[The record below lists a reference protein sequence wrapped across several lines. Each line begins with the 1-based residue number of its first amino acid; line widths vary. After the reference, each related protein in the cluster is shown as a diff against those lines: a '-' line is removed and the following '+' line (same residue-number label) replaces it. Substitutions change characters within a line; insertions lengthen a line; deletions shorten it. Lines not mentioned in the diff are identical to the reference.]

1 MREQIQKFGKS
12 LSSMVMPNI
21 GAFIAWGLI
30 TALFIPTGWLPNEKL
45 AVLVGP
51 MLKFLLPLLIAYTG
65 GKNVGGSRGGVIAA
79 VATMGVVVGSD
90 VPMFIGAMIMG
101 PFAGWVI
108 KKFDQAVEGKVPAG
122 FEMLVN
128 NFSIGIFGM
137 ILAIIG
143 YFTVGQ
149 VISVVVAWLS
159 TGIRFLLDNSMMP
172 LLALLIE
179 PEKVLFLNNAVNH
192 GIFTPIGAEQA
203 REFGSTMVF
212 LLDPNPGPGLGI
224 LLASWMFGRGN
235 AKESAPGAVIIHFL
249 GGIHEIYFPYILARP
264 VLIVS
269 AIAGSA
275 TGIVYFTLTHSGLV
289 APASPGSIISIIAM
303 SPKGTTLVVVLG
315 VLLSAVVSF
324 LVATPFVKHAPAES
338 EDEGKAASQ
347 EGVSGKISVKKEKIN
362 KVIFACD
369 AGMGSS
375 AMGATRFRNRLQ
387 KSGISIS
394 ISNSSVDHIPVDTDV
409 VVCQASLSQ
418 RACKSAPEAELVI
431 IEDFLNH
438 ENIDKLFNRIIKDT
452 DGSASVPTES
462 IQACAQPENNSILA
476 PGNILT
482 GLESVSKEEAICKAG
497 ELLFQGG
504 YVEHGYIGAMLQ
516 REELTTTYLGM
527 GIAVPHG
534 TSGAKEKIIKTGI
547 VVLQYPQGVSFGD
560 EKAHLIIG
568 IAGIGDEH
576 LEILARI
583 STSLDDEQ
591 VLQKLITTADKQ
603 FILDTLG

>member
-79 VATMGVVVGSD
+79 VATMGVIVGSD

-143 YFTVGQ
+143 YLTIGQ

-159 TGIRFLLDNSMMP
+159 TGIRFLLDHSMMP

-224 LLASWMFGRGN
+224 LLAYWMFGRGN

-324 LVATPFVKHAPAES
+324 LVATPFIKHAPAES

-347 EGVSGKISVKKEKIN
+347 EGVLGKISVKKEKIN
-362 KVIFACD
+362 KIIFACD

-394 ISNSSVDHIPVDTDV
+394 VSNSSVDHIPADTDV
-409 VVCQASLSQ
+409 IVCQAALSQ

-438 ENIDKLFNRIIKDT
+438 ENIDKLFNRVKKDT
-452 DGSASVPTES
+452 SAPVCFSDEI
-462 IQACAQPENNSILA
+462 IQACIQPESHSILA
-476 PGNILT
+476 SENILI
-482 GLESVSKEEAICKAG
+482 GLKSVSKDEAICTAG
-497 ELLFQGG
+497 ELLFHGG
-504 YVEHGYIGAMLQ
+504 YVEHDYIGAMLE
-516 REELTTTYLGM
+516 REKLTTTYLGM
-527 GIAVPHG
+527 GIAIPHG
-534 TSGAKEKIIKTGI
+534 TSSAKEKILKTGI

-560 EKAHLIIG
+560 EKAYLIIG

-576 LEILARI
+576 IEILARI

-591 VLQKLITTADKQ
+591 VLQKLITTTDRQ

>member
-1 MREQIQKFGKS
+1 MRTQIQKFGKA

-30 TALFIPTGWLPNEKL
+30 TALFIPTGWFPNEKL
-45 AVLVGP
+45 AVMVGP

-65 GKNVGGSRGGVIAA
+65 GKNVGGIRGGVIAA
-79 VATMGVVVGSD
+79 VATMGVIVGSD

-143 YFTVGQ
+143 FFTVGQ

-159 TGIRFLLDNSMMP
+159 TGIRFLLDYSMMP

-224 LLASWMFGRGN
+224 LLAYWMFGRGN

-275 TGIVYFTLTHSGLV
+275 TGIIYFTLTHSGLV

-324 LVATPFVKHAPAES
+324 LVATPFIRRAPAES
-338 EDEGKAASQ
+338 EEEEKAVSP
-347 EGVSGKISVKKEKIN
+347 EGVLEKIAVKKEKIN
-362 KVIFACD
+362 KIIFACD

-387 KSGISIS
+387 KSGINIS
-394 ISNSSVDHIPVDTDV
+394 VSNSSVDHIPADTDV
-409 VVCQASLSQ
+409 VVCQAALSQ
-418 RACKSAPEAELVI
+418 RACKSAPDAELVI

-438 ENIDKLFNRIIKDT
+438 ENIDKLFNRIKKDT
-452 DGSASVPTES
+452 ETPAGVSAENIKV
-462 IQACAQPENNSILA
+462 CAQPEHNSILA
-476 PGNILT
+476 YDNILI

-504 YVEHGYIGAMLQ
+504 YVEHGYIGAMLE

-527 GIAVPHG
+527 GIAIPHG
-534 TSGAKEKIIKTGI
+534 TSGAKEKILKTGI

-576 LEILARI
+576 IEILARI

-591 VLQKLITTADKQ
+591 VLEQLITTSDKQ
-603 FILDTLG
+603 FILNTLG

>member
-1 MREQIQKFGKS
+1 
-12 LSSMVMPNI
+12 MPNI

-30 TALFIPTGWLPNEKL
+30 TALFIPTGWFPNEKL

-65 GKNVGGSRGGVIAA
+65 GKNVGGARGGVIAA

-90 VPMFIGAMIMG
+90 VPMFIGAMMMG

-137 ILAIIG
+137 ILAIVG
-143 YFTVGQ
+143 FFTVGQ

-159 TGIRFLLDNSMMP
+159 TGIRFLLDHSMMP

-264 VLIVS
+264 ILIVS

-275 TGIVYFTLTHSGLV
+275 TGIIYFTLTHSGLV

-324 LVATPFVKHAPAES
+324 LVATPFIKRAPAEN
-338 EDEGKAASQ
+338 EEEGKA
-347 EGVSGKISVKKEKIN
+347 VSPESVSEKIAAVKKSTISQ
-362 KVIFACD
+362 VIFACD

-387 KSGISIS
+387 KSGIHIRV
-394 ISNSSVDHIPVDTDV
+394 SNSSVDHIPAGTDV
-409 VVCQASLSQ
+409 VVCQATLSQ
-418 RACKSAPEAELVI
+418 RAAKSAPEAELII
-431 IEDFLNH
+431 IEDFLNDG
-438 ENIDKLFNRIIKDT
+438 NIDKLFNRIKDAAEPMIT
-452 DGSASVPTES
+452 PLATPVLEEVKPTGH
-462 IQACAQPENNSILA
+462 SILT
-476 PGNILT
+476 PENILT
-482 GLESVSKEEAICKAG
+482 GLKSVSKLEAICKAG

-504 YVEHGYIGAMLQ
+504 YVEHGYIGAMLE

-527 GIAVPHG
+527 GIAIPHG
-534 TSGAKEKIIKTGI
+534 TSDAKEKIRRSGI
-547 VVLQYPQGVSFGD
+547 VVLQYPEGVRFGD
-560 EKAHLIIG
+560 EKAYLIIG
-568 IAGIGDEH
+568 IAGIGDQH
-576 LEILARI
+576 LEILSRI
-583 STSLDDEQ
+583 STSLEDEQ
-591 VLQKLITTADKQ
+591 VLEQLITTSDKH
-603 FILDTLG
+603 FILNTLGK

>member
-1 MREQIQKFGKS
+1 MREKIQKFGKS

-30 TALFIPTGWLPNEKL
+30 TALFIPTGWFPNEKL
-45 AVLVGP
+45 AVLVDP

-108 KKFDQAVEGKVPAG
+108 KKFDQTVEGKVPAG

-143 YFTVGQ
+143 YLTIGQ

-159 TGIRFLLDNSMMP
+159 TGIRFLLDHSMMP

-224 LLASWMFGRGN
+224 LLAYWMFGRGN

-275 TGIVYFTLTHSGLV
+275 TGIIYFTLTHSGLV

-315 VLLSAVVSF
+315 VLLSAVISF
-324 LVATPFVKHAPAES
+324 LVAAPFIKRTPVES
-338 EDEGKAASQ
+338 EDEGRAASPKG
-347 EGVSGKISVKKEKIN
+347 GVEKISVKKEKIN
-362 KVIFACD
+362 TIIFACD

-375 AMGATRFRNRLQ
+375 AMGATRFRNRLL
-387 KSGISIS
+387 KSGINIS
-394 ISNSSVDHIPVDTDV
+394 VSNSSVDNIPADTDV
-409 VVCQASLSQ
+409 VVCQAALSQ

-438 ENIDKLFNRIIKDT
+438 ENIDKLFNRVKKAAPVCFSDEI
-452 DGSASVPTES
+452 
-462 IQACAQPENNSILA
+462 IQACVQPESHSILA

-482 GLESVSKEEAICKAG
+482 GLESVSKEEAICTAG
-497 ELLFQGG
+497 ELLYQGG
-504 YVEHGYIGAMLQ
+504 YVEHGYICAMLE
-516 REELTTTYLGM
+516 REELTTTYMGM
-527 GIAVPHG
+527 GIAIPHG
-534 TSGAKEKIIKTGI
+534 TSRAKEKIRKTGI

-560 EKAHLIIG
+560 EKAYLIIG

-576 LEILARI
+576 IEILARI

-591 VLQKLITTADKQ
+591 VLQKLITTTDRQ